1 MRDGTVDLVWVLV
14 RKDEDGTYNMK
25 LEEVNFLHKMI
36 LGADLE
42 STFDGSVSLKLRSP
56 VSFEVDMKVVQDED
70 NNPMVVVPHEG
81 EFAILNFLYVNL
93 DEPKE
98 SQVHAF
104 GIHATLGHSINAI
117 RTVDLSGLPIE

>member
-1 MRDGTVDLVWVLV
+1 
-14 RKDEDGTYNMK
+14 MK
-25 LEEVNFLHKMI
+25 FEEVNFLHKMV

-42 STFDGSVSLKLRSP
+42 NSFDGSVNLKLRSP
-56 VSFEVDMKVVQDED
+56 VSFQVEMKVVQDED
-70 NNPMVVVPHEG
+70 NVPMIVVPHEDD
-81 EFAILNFLYVNL
+81 FAILNLLYVNV

-104 GIHATLGHSINAI
+104 GIHASLGHPINAI